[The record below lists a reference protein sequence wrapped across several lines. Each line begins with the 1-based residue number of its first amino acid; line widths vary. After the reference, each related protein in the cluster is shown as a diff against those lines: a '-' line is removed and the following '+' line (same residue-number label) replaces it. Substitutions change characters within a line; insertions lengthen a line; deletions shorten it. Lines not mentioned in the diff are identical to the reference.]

1 MLHVPAAD
9 VARDHG
15 IVMCPPIAQD
25 HVRSHGALRQLAL
38 SLARAGHHVFR
49 FDWFGVGDSAGALEQ
64 ATLARFGEDL
74 AAAIEELVDRTGV
87 RTYSLF
93 AVRLGAAVALT
104 TRPAYPPVRLVL
116 WDPVV
121 HGADYLRDQRTLHES
136 LVDDANRFWKPSPGL
151 RATPGELVGFRYGLP
166 LLEELRGLDLRR
178 AIASHDPVCVLV
190 SEGCTAPL
198 GWPSSSIAAAPRWEQ
213 PQAIEE
219 KIFARPLAQ
228 AVLGVM
234 GAST

>member
-1 MLHVPAAD
+1 VLHAPAAG
-9 VARDHG
+9 VALDHG
-15 IVMCPPIAQD
+15 VVVCPPLAQE

-38 SLARAGHHVFR
+38 SLARAGHHVLR
-49 FDWFGVGDSAGALEQ
+49 FDWFGVGDSAGSLDQ
-64 ATLARFGEDL
+64 ATLTRFREDL

-87 RTYSLF
+87 RAYSLF

-104 TRPAYPPVRLVL
+104 TRPASSPVRLVL

-121 HGADYLRDQRTLHES
+121 HGADYLRGQRALHES
-136 LVDDANRFWKPSPGL
+136 LLDDANRFWQPSHGL

-166 LLEELRGLDLRR
+166 LLEELRDLDLRR
-178 AIASHDPVCVLV
+178 ADVGHAPVHVLV

-198 GWPSSSIAAAPRWEQ
+198 GWPSRSIAATPRWEQ
-213 PQAIEE
+213 HQAVEE
-219 KIFARPLAQ
+219 KIFAAPLAQ
-228 AVLGVM
+228 AVLDAM